1 MYTPLTKTFAV
12 LATMAL
18 MLLSCAEMPLK
29 PAEVII
35 IDPIRH
41 YYPVIQGEMMGITFE
56 MENVSDNALFI
67 QEVQTTCGCLVLR
80 DELPIIILP
89 HKRGQV
95 HLEFNTI
102 KNNGYVEHF
111 VYCYGNFKDTTAVE
125 MSFDTNVV
133 PRGSNFRDYEEMW
146 AEQSGSTLHDIVDGT
161 SGQKGYYTD
170 SGTGQRQEEE
180 QQQE

>member
-1 MYTPLTKTFAV
+1 M
-12 LATMAL
+12 
-18 MLLSCAEMPLK
+18 
-29 PAEVII
+29 
-35 IDPIRH
+35 
-41 YYPVIQGEMMGITFE
+41 
-56 MENVSDNALFI
+56 
-67 QEVQTTCGCLVLR
+67 QTTCGCLVPR

-170 SGTGQRQEEE
+170 SGTGQRQEE
-180 QQQE
+180 QQE